1 MPHSCTFTG
10 KGAAGRII
18 RIQTNE
24 SKMNRNR
31 EMERKPITQK
41 QMRWQIALQVLTL
54 ILACI
59 SIWISKSMVQK
70 VLGGI
75 LVALA
80 VYAIVE
86 TILRWKRYPIV
97 DTNADEAFME
107 EKKSAWS
114 AMLSTYL
121 ILGAVIF
128 FIVMAIRAF

>member
-1 MPHSCTFTG
+1 
-10 KGAAGRII
+10 
-18 RIQTNE
+18 
-24 SKMNRNR
+24 
-31 EMERKPITQK
+31 MERKPITQK